1 MLTVLTIGGSDPTG
15 GAGVQADLQ
24 VIASLGAHGSGVVA
38 ALTVQDTTRV
48 FATSPVPADW
58 VGRQLTHLLADV
70 RVDAVKTGMLAG
82 GPVVCAVAE
91 AMAGCPDMPL
101 VVDPV
106 IRSTSGHEL
115 LDAEGI
121 EALCRALLPRATLVM
136 PNLDEAEVLGGCE
149 ARTAEQIRSCARA
162 IGDLGPEAV
171 LVKGGHLPGRPSDLL
186 YTRGEVMEFVGE
198 RIDLANQVHGTGCAL
213 SAAAAVLLA
222 RGEDI
227 RGAVEGARAY
237 VAAGLRHAVAIGRGS
252 LVIDYTRAASEV
264 TG

>member
-24 VIASLGAHGSGVVA
+24 VIASLGAHGAGVIA
-38 ALTVQDTTRV
+38 ALTVQDTTGV

-58 VGRQLTHLLADV
+58 VRRQLRHLLADV
-70 RVDAVKTGMLAG
+70 RVDAVKTGMLAT

-91 AMAGCPDMPL
+91 AMAERPDLPL

-106 IRSTSGHEL
+106 TRSTSGHEL

-121 EALCRALLPRATLVM
+121 EALRRVLLPRATLVM
-136 PNLDEAEVLGGCE
+136 PNLDEAELLGGCE
-149 ARTAEQIRSCARA
+149 ARTAEQMRDCAHA
-162 IGDLGPEAV
+162 IWGLGPKAV
-171 LVKGGHLPGRPSDLL
+171 LVKGGHLPGQPSDLL
-186 YTRGEVMEFVGE
+186 YTRGEVTEFMGE
-198 RIDLANQVHGTGCAL
+198 RIDLASQVHGTGCAL
-213 SAAAAVLLA
+213 STAAAVLLA

-227 RGAVEGARAY
+227 RAAVEGARAY

-252 LVIDYTRAASEV
+252 LVIDYRRAAAEV